1 MSHIGPLKSEKKMP
15 SLVCCYS
22 LHRGARVHT
31 RPSVAAANMGTRGD
45 AALTHAA
52 SEGRMSERLELS
64 ISSCGELHIKN
75 APFEENKHTEGYLSV
90 LREGIIR
97 GKHITPLFFY
107 FV

>member
-1 MSHIGPLKSEKKMP
+1 MR
-15 SLVCCYS
+15 SLICCHS

-31 RPSVAAANMGTRGD
+31 RPSVTAANMGTRGD

-52 SEGRMSERLELS
+52 SEGWMSERLELS
-64 ISSCGELHIKN
+64 VSSCGELHIKN

-97 GKHITPLFFY
+97 GTSSSPFIFLFLY
-107 FV
+107 EDQRWHKLECD